1 MSETAIDWILLRGL
15 TRESRHWGNFP
26 DRMAAALGARVLCLD
41 LPGNG
46 RLNAEPSLPTIEA
59 MADWCHAEI
68 AAKAMPGPCGVL
80 AMSLGAMVAVAWSER
95 HPADIKRAALL
106 STSLRPFSPF
116 YHRLRPANYPSVL
129 RSLLLPMT
137 PEALESSILRATSR
151 REGDATATLGEWLR
165 WRRENPVS
173 RRNTAIQLRAAARYR
188 APACASLRHMLLLA
202 GAGDRL
208 VNPECS
214 RRLARAWQIPMA
226 LHAWAGHDLAL
237 DDPDWVLEVLG
248 GWLATDASPAAMRVG
263 SAS

>member
-68 AAKAMPGPCGVL
+68 ATKAMPGPCGVL

-188 APACASLRHMLLLA
+188 APPAVPLNEVLLLA
-202 GAGDRL
+202 GDGDRL
-208 VNPECS
+208 VDPECS
-214 RRLARAWQIPMA
+214 RRLSLAWRVPLAM
-226 LHAWAGHDLAL
+226 HPWAGHDLAL
-237 DDPDWVLEVLG
+237 DDPDWVVDQVLRWQAPG
-248 GWLATDASPAAMRVG
+248 RSG
-263 SAS
+263 SMQRQG